1 VTGSSRGI
9 GAAIALR
16 LASHGANLVIN
27 YVASAA
33 AAEAVVAK
41 IRALGVEAI
50 AVQAD
55 VSKPAE
61 IKRMFAYAVSK
72 FGRLD
77 VVMSNSGIEHF
88 GDLTSVT
95 EEEIDRVLAVNVK
108 AQYVMSQQGFEHLA
122 DNGRLILISST
133 SAVCVSAPLLSR
145 SR

>member
-61 IKRMFAYAVSK
+61 IKRMFAEAISK

-108 AQYVMSQQGFEHLA
+108 AQYVMAQQAFEHLT
-122 DNGRLILISST
+122 DSGRLILISST
-133 SAVCVSAPLLSR
+133 SAVCVSVPLLLR
-145 SR
+145 LR